1 MKRTI
6 ITLSAILCVGVAQV
20 GITHTSKAQTTPLGF
35 DQVLAL
41 GRQGLGSKNFEA
53 AERDARDSLVLARS
67 PQEKGQSLSLLAEAL
82 YHREAYAQ
90 AREQWNAVLDL
101 RGTNDDEN
109 THAFAHLGLARTYS
123 AQGSY
128 NQAIPHYKAAIDYFE
143 QKNVKQLTA
152 LFSLSLAD
160 AYYHTHK
167 NDLAREQ
174 LNRVVAYSQNIPIL
188 LVVAHTRFGQI
199 NFEQQQFDQARANY
213 EQVLRQVDAV
223 NFGNSK
229 PKVFAERQIA
239 VLNVIKKMIGDG
251 AFPKGTT
258 STVNRPDEFDDDVS
272 QFIIEL
278 VDGSLLNETI
288 VDMLRE

>member
-1 MKRTI
+1 MKKT
-6 ITLSAILCVGVAQV
+6 TLVLAAMLCAGVAQM
-20 GITHTSKAQTTPLGF
+20 TAPQMSEAQPAPKSF
-35 DQVLAL
+35 SQIFAL
-41 GRQGLGSKNFEA
+41 GKQDLDSKDFEA

-67 PQEKGQSLSLLAEAL
+67 AQEKGQSLSLLAEAL

-90 AREQWNAVLDL
+90 AKEQWNAVLDL

-109 THAFAHLGLARTYS
+109 THAFAHLGLAITYS

-167 NDLAREQ
+167 NDLAQEQ

-188 LVVAHTRFGQI
+188 LAVAHTRLGQI

-229 PKVFAERQIA
+229 PEVFAERQIA

-251 AFPKGTT
+251 AFPRGTT

-278 VDGSLLNETI
+278 VGGSLLNETI
-288 VDMLRE
+288 VDMLKE